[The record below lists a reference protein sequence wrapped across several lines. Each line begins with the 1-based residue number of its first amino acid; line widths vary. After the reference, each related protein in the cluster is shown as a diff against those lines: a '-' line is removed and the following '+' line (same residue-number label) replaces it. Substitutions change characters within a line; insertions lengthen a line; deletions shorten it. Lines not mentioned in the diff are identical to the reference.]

1 MKTLTATQARKNLT
15 ALLNRAKR
23 GEDIGIISGD
33 SVIALRPVQ
42 VFSEDYA
49 MTEYGL
55 TKEELDRAYKKIG
68 AEIKRERKAGKLKE
82 FDL

>member
-15 ALLNRAKR
+15 ALLNRAKH

-33 SVIALRPVQ
+33 CVIALRPVQ

-49 MTEYGL
+49 MIEYGL
-55 TKEELDRAYKKIG
+55 AKEELERAGKRID
-68 AEIKRERKAGKLKE
+68 AEIKRERKSGKLKK
-82 FDL
+82 FV